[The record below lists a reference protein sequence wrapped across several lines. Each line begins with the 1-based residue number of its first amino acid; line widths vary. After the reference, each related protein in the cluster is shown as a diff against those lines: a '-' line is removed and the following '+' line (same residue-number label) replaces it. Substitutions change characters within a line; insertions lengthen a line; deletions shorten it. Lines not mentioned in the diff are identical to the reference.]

1 MTTATGPIATRTRTN
16 MTTTTIRIRD
26 AALAALLAFTA
37 CLVPHA
43 WAQGDY
49 PSKPVKII
57 VPYAPGGGA
66 DILARLVGQ
75 QLSQHLK
82 QPVIVENQ
90 GGGSNTI
97 GMGTVKRSE
106 PDGYTLGV
114 ATPVFVVAP
123 LGMKAK
129 PYDLEDFT
137 PVAMFG
143 FTPLILVVHPSVP
156 AKDVKEFIALA
167 KSKPGSLNF
176 ASLGS
181 FTTQGLGAFL
191 FNQMA
196 GIDAVEVPYKG
207 SAPGVTDLL
216 AGNVQYMFN
225 ALPSMLG
232 HVRAGKLR
240 ALGVSSAK
248 RSPEIP
254 ELATIKD
261 TLPGYVVTT
270 WYSLVAPRGTPKE
283 IVDRL
288 NREINAILVKPDV
301 ARQLHERGL
310 EADTMTPDE
319 LGQHLKKEAATWA
332 KVAKDA
338 KLKPE

>member
-1 MTTATGPIATRTRTN
+1 
-16 MTTTTIRIRD
+16 MTTTLRIRS
-26 AALAALLAFTA
+26 ALAAICALASWLA
-37 CLVPHA
+37 APA
-43 WAQGDY
+43 WAQADY
-49 PSKPVKII
+49 PSKPIKIV
-57 VPYAPGGGA
+57 VPYAAGGGA

-75 QLSQHLK
+75 QLGERLK

-97 GMGTVKRSE
+97 GMGAVKRSD

-123 LGMKAK
+123 LGMKTA
-129 PYDLEDFT
+129 PYDALADFA

-156 AKDVKEFIALA
+156 AKDLREFIALA
-167 KSKPGSLNF
+167 KAKPGSLNF

-181 FTTQGLGAFL
+181 FTTQGLAAFL

-216 AGNVQYMFN
+216 GGNVQYMFN

-232 HVRAGKLR
+232 HVKSGKLR

-248 RSPEIP
+248 RSPEAP
-254 ELATIKD
+254 DVPTIQESV
-261 TLPGYVVTT
+261 PGYNVTT
-270 WYSLVAPRGTPKE
+270 WYSLVGPKGMPKE
-283 IVDRL
+283 IVEKL
-288 NREINAILVKPDV
+288 NHEVNAVLMQPEVK
-301 ARQLHERGL
+301 AKLLERGL
-310 EADTMTPDE
+310 DADPMTPAQLAE
-319 LGQHLKKEAATWA
+319 HLRKESATWG

-338 KLKPE
+338 KLPLE

>member
-1 MTTATGPIATRTRTN
+1 
-16 MTTTTIRIRD
+16 MTTTLRIRS
-26 AALAALLAFTA
+26 ALAAICALASWLA
-37 CLVPHA
+37 APA
-43 WAQGDY
+43 WAQADY
-49 PSKPVKII
+49 PSKPIKIV
-57 VPYAPGGGA
+57 VPYAAGGGA

-75 QLSQHLK
+75 QLGERLK

-97 GMGTVKRSE
+97 GMGAVKRSD

-123 LGMKAK
+123 LGMKTA
-129 PYDLEDFT
+129 PYDALADFA

-156 AKDVKEFIALA
+156 AKDLREFIALA
-167 KSKPGSLNF
+167 KAKPGSLNF

-181 FTTQGLGAFL
+181 FTTQGLAAFL

-232 HVRAGKLR
+232 HVRSGKLR
-240 ALGVSSAK
+240 ALGVSGAK
-248 RSPEIP
+248 RDP
-254 ELATIKD
+254 ELPDVPTIKD

-270 WYSLVAPRGTPKE
+270 WYSLVAPKGTPKE
-283 IVDRL
+283 IVERL
-288 NREINAILVKPDV
+288 NREINAIVSKPEI

-310 EADTMTPDE
+310 EADAMTPEE
-319 LGQHLKKEAATWA
+319 LGQHMKKEAATWA

-338 KLKPE
+338 KLKAE